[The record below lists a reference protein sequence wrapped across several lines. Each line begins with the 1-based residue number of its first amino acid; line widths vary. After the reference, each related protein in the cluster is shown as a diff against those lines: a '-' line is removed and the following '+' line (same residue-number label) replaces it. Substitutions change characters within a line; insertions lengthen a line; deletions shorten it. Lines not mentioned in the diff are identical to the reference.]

1 MRDYRPRTNND
12 IIPDVNILENN
23 RIHANKNI
31 VTNGNLTSIAE
42 DLTVCSFQNTP
53 IVSMIGDHNTV
64 RNLHITPNSQ
74 VAGIIDT

>member
-1 MRDYRPRTNND
+1 MRDYRPRTNNY

-23 RIHANKNI
+23 RIHADKDI

-42 DLTVCSFQNTP
+42 DLAVCSFQNTP
-53 IVSMIGDHNTV
+53 IISMINNHDTV
-64 RNLHITPNSQ
+64 CNLHITSNSQ

>member
-1 MRDYRPRTNND
+1 MCDYRSRTNND
-12 IIPDVNILENN
+12 IIPDMNILEND
-23 RIHANKNI
+23 RIHADKDI
-31 VTNGNLTSIAE
+31 VTNGNLTSISE

-53 IVSMIGDHNTV
+53 IISMIDNHDAV